1 MLIQGVIYVTVIS
14 EKYYCN
20 KLDSFTLIGAS
31 TSSVVSPA
39 PHGLDYAQ
47 INSLIATTLFKQQQD
62 FVQHESDPHLYLEGA
77 LCSNVAQPCP
87 GLSFHTHE
95 DSNKKIKP
103 DGCAKGMHPSN
114 VMAENLSPLNIHQWF
129 PSVTIAAN
137 GRREVKTHSN
147 VKREEKC
154 LAGGKEEENNK
165 TPIKASDQHY
175 SSPR

>member
-1 MLIQGVIYVTVIS
+1 M
-14 EKYYCN
+14 KNCN
-20 KLDSFTLIGAS
+20 KLDSFTLIGAA
-31 TSSVVSPA
+31 TSSVVSPT
-39 PHGLDYAQ
+39 PLGLDYAQ

-62 FVQHESDPHLYLEGA
+62 CVQQESDSHLYLEGA

-87 GLSFHTHE
+87 GLSFNTHE
-95 DSNKKIKP
+95 ESNKTIKL
-103 DGCAKGMHPSN
+103 DGCAKGMHPSSI
-114 VMAENLSPLNIHQWF
+114 MAENDSLPSIHQWC

-154 LAGGKEEENNK
+154 LAGGKEEENK
-165 TPIKASDQHY
+165 KAPVKASDQHC

>member
-1 MLIQGVIYVTVIS
+1 M
-14 EKYYCN
+14 KNCN
-20 KLDSFTLIGAS
+20 NFNSFTLIGAA
-31 TSSVVSPA
+31 TSSVVSPT

-62 FVQHESDPHLYLEGA
+62 SAQHESDPHLFLEGA

-95 DSNKKIKP
+95 ESNKMIKP
-103 DGCAKGMHPSN
+103 DGCAKGMHPSS
-114 VMAENLSPLNIHQWF
+114 VMAENHSLPNIHQWF

-147 VKREEKC
+147 VKREGKC
-154 LAGGKEEENNK
+154 LAGGKEEENSK
-165 TPIKASDQHY
+165 TPVKASDQHF
-175 SSPR
+175 SSPG